1 MSFRPCIDLHQGE
14 VRQIVGKT
22 LGNKEGPI
30 INFSATKPIEWF
42 VDLYKK
48 DDLQDGHVILLGDGN
63 EKSAL
68 KAIHRWRDAFHVG
81 GQMTEEN
88 ASFWLDNGAKKIIF
102 TSWIFEKNKIHWDR
116 LERIATKLSPEK
128 IVLDLSCQQFENN
141 YYIMTEHWENISK
154 HNLSQLAEK
163 LADYCSEFLIHA
175 TSVEGQKKGIEKNLI
190 SVIANYKRPPKIT
203 YAGGIASSQD
213 IEYIQKT
220 GKGRLFFTIGS
231 ALDIFGGDIS
241 YRWVVKNFK
250 KV

>member
-1 MSFRPCIDLHQGE
+1 ME
-14 VRQIVGKT
+14 
-22 LGNKEGPI
+22 
-30 INFSATKPIEWF
+30 
-42 VDLYKK
+42 
-48 DDLQDGHVILLGDGN
+48 N

-190 SVIANYKRPPKIT
+190 SVITNYKRPPKIT

>member
-81 GQMTEEN
+81 
-88 ASFWLDNGAKKIIF
+88 AK
-102 TSWIFEKNKIHWDR
+102 
-116 LERIATKLSPEK
+116 
-128 IVLDLSCQQFENN
+128 
-141 YYIMTEHWENISK
+141 
-154 HNLSQLAEK
+154 
-163 LADYCSEFLIHA
+163 
-175 TSVEGQKKGIEKNLI
+175 
-190 SVIANYKRPPKIT
+190 
-203 YAGGIASSQD
+203 
-213 IEYIQKT
+213 
-220 GKGRLFFTIGS
+220 
-231 ALDIFGGDIS
+231 
-241 YRWVVKNFK
+241 
-250 KV
+250 